1 MQILCSVYS
10 TAPKIT
16 HYMPAAVN
24 WVHDDE
30 DISIRKYLLGT
41 NTREYNFQQKREV
54 GARDL
59 KGSLHSSSSLE
70 FHYQSCLHP
79 QRKTRGRTF
88 GGKIR
93 SHTKIVNLKSH

>member
-1 MQILCSVYS
+1 
-10 TAPKIT
+10 
-16 HYMPAAVN
+16 MPAAVN

>member
-16 HYMPAAVN
+16 HCMPAAVN

-41 NTREYNFQQKREV
+41 NTREYDVQQKREV
-54 GARDL
+54 GATDL
-59 KGSLHSSSSLE
+59 KGSLHSYSSLK
-70 FHYQSCLHP
+70 FHYQC
-79 QRKTRGRTF
+79 
-88 GGKIR
+88 
-93 SHTKIVNLKSH
+93 